1 MGKTTLPL
9 GPRLY
14 QYLLSVSL
22 RDSMI
27 HRGLR
32 NETDKLEFGVMQISP
47 EQGQFMALLVRLISA
62 KRIIEVGTF
71 TGYSTL
77 LIAEALPE
85 DGRIITCDIDREWT
99 DRAQHHWER
108 AGIADRIDLRLAP
121 AMKTLQSLIDEDEVG
136 CFDMAFIDA
145 DKANML
151 NYYELCLKLVRQG
164 GLIMIDN
171 VLWGGSVADE
181 SYQSEDTNA
190 IRRFN
195 SFVYQDER
203 VDISL
208 VPIGDGLTLARKR

>member
-22 RDSMI
+22 RDSTI
-27 HRGLR
+27 HKVLR

-47 EQGQFMALLVRLISA
+47 EQGQFMALQVRLIGA

-77 LIAEALPE
+77 LMAEALPE
-85 DGRIITCDIDREWT
+85 GGRIITCDIDREWT
-99 DRAQHHWER
+99 NRAQDYWAR
-108 AGIADRIDLRLAP
+108 AGMANRIDLRLAP
-121 AMKTLQSLIDEDEVG
+121 AMKTLQSLIDEDEAG

-151 NYYELCLKLVRQG
+151 NYYELCLQLVRQG

-195 SFVYQDER
+195 SFVHQDER

>member
-27 HRGLR
+27 HRELR
-32 NETDKLEFGVMQISP
+32 HETDKLEFGVMQISP
-47 EQGQFMALLVRLISA
+47 EQGQFMALLVRLVAA

-77 LIAEALPE
+77 VMAEALSE
-85 DGRIITCDIDREWT
+85 DGKIITCDIDREWT
-99 DRAQHHWER
+99 DEAQNFWTR
-108 AGIADRIDLRLAP
+108 AGMANRIDLRLAP
-121 AMKTLQSLIDEDEVG
+121 AMKTLQSLVDEDETG
-136 CFDMAFIDA
+136 NFDLAFIDA

-151 NYYELCLKLVRQG
+151 NYYELCLKLVRRG

-195 SFVYQDER
+195 SFVHQDER

>member
-1 MGKTTLPL
+1 MSKTTLPL

-22 RDSMI
+22 RDTLI
-27 HRGLR
+27 HRDLR
-32 NETDKLEFGVMQISP
+32 SETDKLEFGVMQISP
-47 EQGQFMALLVRLISA
+47 EQGQFMALLVSLLDA

-77 LIAEALPE
+77 MMAEALPE
-85 DGRIITCDIDREWT
+85 DGKIITCDIDRDWT
-99 DRAQHHWER
+99 DIARQYWEQSGL
-108 AGIADRIDLRLAP
+108 ANRIDMQLAP
-121 AMKTLQSLIDEDEVG
+121 ALKTLQSLIDEDEAG

-181 SYQSEDTNA
+181 SYQSEDTNT

-195 SFVYQDER
+195 SFVHQDER

>member
-22 RDSMI
+22 RDSSI
-27 HRGLR
+27 RRDLR

-47 EQGQFMALLVRLISA
+47 EQGQFMALQIRLIAA

-77 LIAEALPE
+77 VMAEALPE
-85 DGRIITCDIDREWT
+85 GGRIITCDIDREWT
-99 DRAQHHWER
+99 DRAQHYWER
-108 AGIADRIDLRLAP
+108 AGMANRIDLRLAP
-121 AMKTLQSLIDEDEVG
+121 AVKTLQSLIDAGEAG

-181 SYQSEDTNA
+181 SYQSEDTKA

-195 SFVYQDER
+195 SFVHQDER

>member
-22 RDSMI
+22 RDSSI
-27 HRGLR
+27 QRELR

-47 EQGQFMALLVRLISA
+47 EQGQFMALLVRLIEA
-62 KRIIEVGTF
+62 KYVIEVGTF

-77 LIAEALPE
+77 VLAEALPD
-85 DGRIITCDIDREWT
+85 DGKIITCDIDREWT
-99 DRAQHHWER
+99 DSARLYWER
-108 AGIADRIDLRLAP
+108 AHMADRIDLRLAP
-121 AMKTLQSLIDEDEVG
+121 AIKTLQSLIDEDEAG
-136 CFDMAFIDA
+136 CFDLAFIDA

-171 VLWGGSVADE
+171 VLWGGSVADD

-190 IRRFN
+190 IRQFN
-195 SFVYQDER
+195 SFVHHDKR

-208 VPIGDGLTLARKR
+208 VSIGDGLTLARKR

>member
-22 RDSMI
+22 RDSSI
-27 HRGLR
+27 RRDLR

-47 EQGQFMALLVRLISA
+47 EQGQFMALQIRLIAA

-77 LIAEALPE
+77 VMAEALPE
-85 DGRIITCDIDREWT
+85 GGRIITCDIDREWT
-99 DRAQHHWER
+99 DRAQHYWER
-108 AGIADRIDLRLAP
+108 AGMANRIDLRLAP
-121 AMKTLQSLIDEDEVG
+121 AVKTLQSLIDAGGAG

-181 SYQSEDTNA
+181 SYQSEDTKA

-195 SFVYQDER
+195 SFVHQDER

>member
-22 RDSMI
+22 RDSSI
-27 HRGLR
+27 RRDLR
-32 NETDKLEFGVMQISP
+32 NETDKLEFGVMQVSP
-47 EQGQFMALLVRLISA
+47 EQGQFMALQVRLIAA

-77 LIAEALPE
+77 VMAEALPE
-85 DGRIITCDIDREWT
+85 GGRIITCDIDREWT
-99 DRAQHHWER
+99 DRAQHYWER
-108 AGIADRIDLRLAP
+108 AGMANRIDLRLAP
-121 AMKTLQSLIDEDEVG
+121 AVKTLQSLIDAGEAE

-181 SYQSEDTNA
+181 SYQSEDTKA

-195 SFVYQDER
+195 SFVHQDER